1 MNPFQDPGLH
11 GTCLFPQITEGGLE
25 DSRQHGIDLQ
35 YVYVNNLS
43 LISDLE
49 TQTSFRV
56 TNNVITSQVAHG
68 LIPKF
73 FPSTYS
79 KDIELQVQPPTVDSL
94 EPKYFC
100 PKANDLLSTYGPGSQ
115 HPTWKAHLEAAR
127 PIFDRLDAISGVSPT
142 NPDFHISFDHY
153 FDNLSSKQCNGH
165 ALPCSA
171 TNSSNC
177 VSQDLAD
184 TVYRLGQWEYSW
196 LYRGSPKSFQTSVA
210 AYGVWFAE
218 LAQNIRDAVDGSSTV
233 VYRHNIAHDGS
244 MSRILSILQVD
255 VMVWPGMGSEV
266 VFEIYKDKGS
276 NKFVLRILWG
286 GSVLRSSNLSLG
298 YADMIDLERFLG
310 YIDGLVGR
318 KGSHL
323 LELCR
328 N

>member
-1 MNPFQDPGLH
+1 M
-11 GTCLFPQITEGGLE
+11 
-25 DSRQHGIDLQ
+25 
-35 YVYVNNLS
+35 
-43 LISDLE
+43 
-49 TQTSFRV
+49 
-56 TNNVITSQVAHG
+56 
-68 LIPKF
+68 
-73 FPSTYS
+73 
-79 KDIELQVQPPTVDSL
+79 
-94 EPKYFC
+94 
-100 PKANDLLSTYGPGSQ
+100 
-115 HPTWKAHLEAAR
+115 
-127 PIFDRLDAISGVSPT
+127 
-142 NPDFHISFDHY
+142 
-153 FDNLSSKQCNGH
+153 
-165 ALPCSA
+165 
-171 TNSSNC
+171 
-177 VSQDLAD
+177 
-184 TVYRLGQWEYSW
+184 
-196 LYRGSPKSFQTSVA
+196 
-210 AYGVWFAE
+210 
-218 LAQNIRDAVDGSSTV
+218 DGSSTV